1 MDLLPFI
8 RRELPGL
15 LDIADVLCDFFTYH
29 FEHAVFVLPAGSA
42 QKGPI
47 RLFNDLNEFHV
58 GNVNIGWLII
68 RRHIGSK
75 ERGLEAKW
83 NRERE
88 TGRDI

>member
-15 LDIADVLCDFFTYH
+15 LAIAGVLCDFLAYH

-47 RLFNDLNEFHV
+47 YVLDDLNEFHV
-58 GNVNIGWLII
+58 SNVNIGCII
-68 RRHIGSK
+68 IHNPKTYCSQGKRS
-75 ERGLEAKW
+75 
-83 NRERE
+83 
-88 TGRDI
+88 